1 VLLGPNLPV
10 GPVRLTAA
18 TTSFEPSKTGVATP
32 GDAHGR
38 LFTFEGDTRAA
49 RGGQARRGLS
59 WSHDRVGGAASI
71 DCSTEQIH
79 GAGDHHIV
87 VGRAH
92 HLDLVGAEE
101 PLLFFRGGYGS
112 FAPLSLASGEA
123 DLYEQLRA
131 VDLARPQMESLA
143 SCFDPGGH
151 RDLAGPRRVGPRG
164 VSGPDQARDR
174 PDARRPAAAVHAA
187 AWELL
192 RRLGDTT
199 RRDRWLA
206 RLAAS
211 HGWASDQLAE
221 VPDLVRRRGYAI
233 ALGQQPG
240 RSSRT

>member
-1 VLLGPNLPV
+1 MTFPGAVATACRGPHRLLGPGSPRRAGETDGRDDL
-10 GPVRLTAA
+10 VRAV
-18 TTSFEPSKTGVATP
+18 EDGCGDG
-32 GDAHGR
+32 GDARGR

-79 GAGDHHIV
+79 DSGDHHIL

-92 HLDLVGAEE
+92 RLDLVGVEE

-143 SCFDPGGH
+143 RRFDSEVTAISLV
-151 RDLAGPRRVGPRG
+151 RDELALVASAGRTKLAVAPTRVG
-164 VSGPDQARDR
+164 
-174 PDARRPAAAVHAA
+174 
-187 AWELL
+187 
-192 RRLGDTT
+192 
-199 RRDRWLA
+199 
-206 RLAAS
+206 
-211 HGWASDQLAE
+211 
-221 VPDLVRRRGYAI
+221 
-233 ALGQQPG
+233 
-240 RSSRT
+240 